1 MSSAVKPNEC
11 TCKDCPCKADRESN
25 ILDGD
30 STGKKPLLAD
40 ESGKCECGCAA
51 LQDAGKDTAT
61 VWLNVDGMTCGSC
74 TASVTNILKEFPGV
88 VSAHVDLATKT
99 AEVEIKNGAVE
110 PDSIAKEVTDM
121 GFDSNIITSSEA
133 KKRFD
138 EAESKPKPAGKKQN
152 TKKKDEKKEPEEKQ
166 KLIINT
172 TKNPSAKKKEINQV
186 PSDHRLTIHYTNLP
200 RLDSDSNSIQLDEVI
215 IQNNED
221 SSYNDNSEG
230 KRVDLRVE
238 GMTCGSCVASI
249 ESYMKSVDGVK
260 SINVNLL
267 AKKAVV
273 LYDDKMLT
281 KEQIAK
287 EISDLEFPSKIIE
300 FTAPGTVTL
309 AILGMTNEDDAE
321 AVRDILDQVVG
332 ITRFECDLKQGTIT
346 LTYHSEEIKVR
357 QIIAMIIGESN
368 RRYSASLYKSDA
380 MMDPYGRTQEV
391 EKYRKLF
398 IGTLVFAIP
407 AFLVSM
413 VLMYLP
419 YIGELIETPIVQGL
433 SIKTFWM
440 FCLATPVQFWL
451 GRGFFV
457 ASYKA
462 LKHKSFTMDVLVV
475 LGTMAAYIYSVLS
488 VFYGMFVED
497 FMVEDF
503 FETSVLLICF
513 VMLGRY
519 LENSAKGRT
528 SAAITKLLSLQSKT
542 AVVLTPVEGSEN
554 EFAEEEIDV
563 DLVERGDLLKVVPG
577 AVIPTDGEVIRGA
590 SSVNE
595 SMITGESMPVT
606 KRVGSKVIG
615 GTINERGSIHVKATK
630 VGNDTTLNQIVKL
643 VEEAQSSK
651 APIQALADKISGIFV
666 PTVICL
672 SLFTFVSWMIVV
684 NTGIIS
690 PMYMPSNSRF
700 VFSLLFAIAVLVIAC
715 PCALGLATPTAVMV
729 GTGLAAQHAILIKT
743 ADVLERA
750 PKINAIIFDKT
761 GTLTHGKPVL
771 TDHFVVEESIV
782 PELFF
787 ELLGSAESASEH
799 PLARAVVEHCKQN
812 NIRVT
817 QPEHF
822 QALSGLGI
830 VCSVKASDGT
840 TYEMAVGNRNLMT
853 QHGVQ
858 TSELVEEKLSG
869 LEQQGKTAMMVC
881 ANKKIIGL
889 IAVAD
894 TPREEAREVVSA
906 LKEIGIQV
914 WMVSGDNKKTAM
926 AIAKQIGIRKVF
938 AEVLPEHKKDKV
950 SELQMRGKV
959 VAMVG
964 DGINDSPALA
974 QADVG
979 IAIGAGTDVAIEAA
993 HMVLM
998 RSNLEDVIIGID
1010 IARKTYK
1017 RIRWNFLWAF
1027 GYNVLMIPIAAGVL
1041 YPFTGIM
1048 LPPWVAGLA
1057 MALSSVSVVMS
1068 SLLLRIY
1075 QPPKIEEASTQ
1086 LIIED

>member
-152 TKKKDEKKEPEEKQ
+152 TKKKDKKKEPEEKQ

-172 TKNPSAKKKEINQV
+172 TKNPPAKKKEINQI

-215 IQNNED
+215 IQNDED

-321 AVRDILDQVVG
+321 AVRDILDQVAG
-332 ITRFECDLKQGTIT
+332 ITRLECDLKQGTIT

-419 YIGELIETPIVQGL
+419 YIGELIETPIG
-433 SIKTFWM
+433 
-440 FCLATPVQFWL
+440 TP
-451 GRGFFV
+451 
-457 ASYKA
+457 
-462 LKHKSFTMDVLVV
+462 H
-475 LGTMAAYIYSVLS
+475 
-488 VFYGMFVED
+488 
-497 FMVEDF
+497 
-503 FETSVLLICF
+503 C
-513 VMLGRY
+513 
-519 LENSAKGRT
+519 
-528 SAAITKLLSLQSKT
+528 
-542 AVVLTPVEGSEN
+542 
-554 EFAEEEIDV
+554 
-563 DLVERGDLLKVVPG
+563 
-577 AVIPTDGEVIRGA
+577 
-590 SSVNE
+590 
-595 SMITGESMPVT
+595 
-606 KRVGSKVIG
+606 
-615 GTINERGSIHVKATK
+615 
-630 VGNDTTLNQIVKL
+630 
-643 VEEAQSSK
+643 
-651 APIQALADKISGIFV
+651 
-666 PTVICL
+666 
-672 SLFTFVSWMIVV
+672 
-684 NTGIIS
+684 
-690 PMYMPSNSRF
+690 
-700 VFSLLFAIAVLVIAC
+700 
-715 PCALGLATPTAVMV
+715 CA
-729 GTGLAAQHAILIKT
+729 
-743 ADVLERA
+743 
-750 PKINAIIFDKT
+750 
-761 GTLTHGKPVL
+761 
-771 TDHFVVEESIV
+771 
-782 PELFF
+782 
-787 ELLGSAESASEH
+787 
-799 PLARAVVEHCKQN
+799 
-812 NIRVT
+812 
-817 QPEHF
+817 
-822 QALSGLGI
+822 
-830 VCSVKASDGT
+830 
-840 TYEMAVGNRNLMT
+840 
-853 QHGVQ
+853 
-858 TSELVEEKLSG
+858 
-869 LEQQGKTAMMVC
+869 
-881 ANKKIIGL
+881 
-889 IAVAD
+889 
-894 TPREEAREVVSA
+894 
-906 LKEIGIQV
+906 
-914 WMVSGDNKKTAM
+914 
-926 AIAKQIGIRKVF
+926 
-938 AEVLPEHKKDKV
+938 
-950 SELQMRGKV
+950 
-959 VAMVG
+959 
-964 DGINDSPALA
+964 
-974 QADVG
+974 
-979 IAIGAGTDVAIEAA
+979 
-993 HMVLM
+993 
-998 RSNLEDVIIGID
+998 
-1010 IARKTYK
+1010 
-1017 RIRWNFLWAF
+1017 
-1027 GYNVLMIPIAAGVL
+1027 
-1041 YPFTGIM
+1041 
-1048 LPPWVAGLA
+1048 
-1057 MALSSVSVVMS
+1057 
-1068 SLLLRIY
+1068 
-1075 QPPKIEEASTQ
+1075 
-1086 LIIED
+1086 